1 MQTMQHY
8 HGGSGTQKILLLY
21 RLLPKQQN
29 ARLLVRMYIVGIAT
43 SNKNATRWSILVTCV
58 VGQVN
63 PVRLFVPCV
72 WQEDSSSLGRRLFVA
87 GHCCGH
93 VWGLQ
98 RPQKPIMQ
106 TVVFHG
112 PLACFAPSS
121 IMK

>member
-63 PVRLFVPCV
+63 PVRLFRAMC
-72 WQEDSSSLGRRLFVA
+72 LA
-87 GHCCGH
+87 GGLQLPWTSPLCRWALLWSCL
-93 VWGLQ
+93 GLQ